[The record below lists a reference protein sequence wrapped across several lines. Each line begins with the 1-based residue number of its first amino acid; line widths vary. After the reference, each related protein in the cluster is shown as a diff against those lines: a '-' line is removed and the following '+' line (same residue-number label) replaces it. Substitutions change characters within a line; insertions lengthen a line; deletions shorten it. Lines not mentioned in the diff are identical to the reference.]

1 MLPECVSL
9 AMRRARKHDGRIPA
23 PAFRCCLSYSAIS
36 LLLVLLLF
44 MAVRLESCTDHSR
57 VHHRCCA
64 ALRLRGGSA
73 AVWEAIENA
82 VSEIDGQRV
91 DGDDEDGE
99 ALHDIDMEELLKDY
113 EGKTS
118 WEKLKN
124 YIGSL
129 QDTYGEEEVDNV
141 GIEELG

>member
-1 MLPECVSL
+1 M
-9 AMRRARKHDGRIPA
+9 
-23 PAFRCCLSYSAIS
+23 
-36 LLLVLLLF
+36 
-44 MAVRLESCTDHSR
+44 
-57 VHHRCCA
+57 
-64 ALRLRGGSA
+64 
-73 AVWEAIENA
+73 WEAIENA